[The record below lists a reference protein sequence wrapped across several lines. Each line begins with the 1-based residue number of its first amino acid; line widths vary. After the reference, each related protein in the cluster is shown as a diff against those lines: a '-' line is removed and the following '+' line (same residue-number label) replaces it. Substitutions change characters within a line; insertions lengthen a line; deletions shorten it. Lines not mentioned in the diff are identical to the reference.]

1 MFVAF
6 ARQWIAAHTG
16 STALADQ
23 AQGDAEV
30 RAGLRRAQTR
40 ALLAHTSIASAI
52 STVAALVLALYL
64 APTVGKE
71 VAYTWLGLKVATAL
85 PRFVLGQAWVRGMC
99 EKHIERLNGV
109 VLSSLAIDGAVWGL
123 AGLWC
128 AGWQSEATASLL
140 LGCLS
145 SVAMLATFG
154 LQIQKAAT
162 AAYVLPIMVPLGIAL
177 LARGDVLGLTGAAGA
192 LLVLVQTLVTA
203 LASERRVRREF
214 VAQEQLRKALE
225 ERSEA
230 LKLASQTSE
239 TLREAL
245 MDVQRQSAVKTL
257 FLGTMSHEL
266 RTPLHGILGL
276 TELVMSRSKDEDA
289 RKKLSLVK
297 SSADHLLELIGALL
311 DVSRIDAGK
320 LVLHPAPFD
329 IAREIR
335 TMADLYAVRAESK
348 GIGFDARI
356 RLGGSRWVRGDAGRL
371 RQILHNLL
379 GNAIKFTKRGLVT
392 LSVESR
398 DGKLV
403 FEVID
408 TGPGIRADDL
418 ANIFEA
424 FQQTKES
431 AASSAD
437 GTGLGLTI
445 ARELARAMGGDIS
458 VTSALGVGSRFTFEA
473 VLSMVDAKELA
484 SVIPPKPLPTLKARF
499 GVLIVEDNEVNA
511 MIAEAHLGK
520 LDVLTTR
527 ARDGREAVAAAF
539 GECRPD
545 LILMDYR
552 MPLMDGPTAC
562 REIRRLEEERYL
574 ARVPIV
580 ALSATPSNED
590 REECINAGMDGFLAK
605 PFTDRELLEVIGSV
619 RDLHE
624 HRLTEHPMH
633 EFAMSLEDSDGD
645 LLLHSGN
652 TVH

>member
-6 ARQWIAAHTG
+6 ARQWIAARTG

-30 RAGLRRAQTR
+30 RAGLRRAQTK

-99 EKHIERLNGV
+99 EKHIERLNGI

-162 AAYVLPIMVPLGIAL
+162 AAYVLPIMVPLGVAL

-230 LKLASQTSE
+230 LKLASETSE

-289 RKKLSLVK
+289 RKKLNLVK
-297 SSADHLLELIGALL
+297 S
-311 DVSRIDAGK
+311 
-320 LVLHPAPFD
+320 
-329 IAREIR
+329 
-335 TMADLYAVRAESK
+335 
-348 GIGFDARI
+348 
-356 RLGGSRWVRGDAGRL
+356 
-371 RQILHNLL
+371 
-379 GNAIKFTKRGLVT
+379 
-392 LSVESR
+392 
-398 DGKLV
+398 
-403 FEVID
+403 
-408 TGPGIRADDL
+408 
-418 ANIFEA
+418 
-424 FQQTKES
+424 
-431 AASSAD
+431 
-437 GTGLGLTI
+437 
-445 ARELARAMGGDIS
+445 
-458 VTSALGVGSRFTFEA
+458 
-473 VLSMVDAKELA
+473 
-484 SVIPPKPLPTLKARF
+484 
-499 GVLIVEDNEVNA
+499 
-511 MIAEAHLGK
+511 
-520 LDVLTTR
+520 
-527 ARDGREAVAAAF
+527 
-539 GECRPD
+539 
-545 LILMDYR
+545 
-552 MPLMDGPTAC
+552 
-562 REIRRLEEERYL
+562 
-574 ARVPIV
+574 
-580 ALSATPSNED
+580 
-590 REECINAGMDGFLAK
+590 
-605 PFTDRELLEVIGSV
+605 
-619 RDLHE
+619 
-624 HRLTEHPMH
+624 
-633 EFAMSLEDSDGD
+633 
-645 LLLHSGN
+645 
-652 TVH
+652 

>member
-329 IAREIR
+329 IARELR

-356 RLGGSRWVRGDAGRL
+356 RLGNSRWVRGDAGRL